1 MQPPTR
7 VLRLEKMMVNTSMNV
22 LVTYNIVAIHT
33 ESGLYTVECNVQT
46 NHLSVFNNKNDYI
59 QLIVIFILNL
69 ALFIIVNQDIQ
80 IAKLEKDLVK

>member
-7 VLRLEKMMVNTSMNV
+7 VLRLETMMVNTSMNV